1 MAADSTP
8 PMVSVVIPHYG
19 GTEILGDCLTSL
31 NKCFYP
37 NLEIILVDNASLDD
51 SVQFIKSNFP
61 EVSLILSE
69 YNRGFS
75 GGCNFGAQHTKGEYL
90 LILNND
96 TVHESDWVEPLVK
109 MLEENPNISAVQPKI
124 KNFDNRDYF
133 DYAGACGGF
142 IDKYCFPFAR
152 GRIFNTVE
160 KDEGQYDEACKIF
173 WASGTAFLTRKDIF
187 DKIGGFDKTFFAHME
202 EIDYHWKS
210 QMLGHEIWVEPASVI
225 YHKGALTLPVSSPKK
240 TYLNYRNSLIL
251 LLTNYP
257 ASISFR
263 LLFPRFFMECISL
276 IKEILTFKWGHA
288 FSIIKSWVWIMGHLG
303 VLIQRREFLKGGNI
317 NVPEL
322 IYQQSI
328 VKKYFIEGK
337 ETHSS
342 LDILNGN
349 N

>member
-1 MAADSTP
+1 MATDSTP

-31 NKCFYP
+31 NKCSYP
-37 NLEIILVDNASLDD
+37 NLEIIVVDNASPDD

-61 EVSLILSE
+61 EVNLIQSE
-69 YNRGFS
+69 YNRGFA
-75 GGCNFGAQHTKGEYL
+75 GGCNFGAQHAKGEYI

-96 TVHESDWVEPLVK
+96 TTHEPDWIDHLVN
-109 MLEENPNISAVQPKI
+109 MMESNPIISAVQPKI
-124 KNFDNRDYF
+124 KNYDKRDYF
-133 DYAGACGGF
+133 DHAGACGGF
-142 IDKYCFPFAR
+142 MDKYCFPFAR

-160 KDEGQYDEACKIF
+160 KDEGQYDDPCTIF
-173 WASGTAFLTRKDIF
+173 WASGTAFLTRKNIF
-187 DKIGGFDKTFFAHME
+187 EQLGGFDETFFAHME

-210 QMLGHEIWVEPASVI
+210 QMLGHEIWVEPAAVI
-225 YHKGALTLPVSSPKK
+225 YHKGAVTLPVSSPRK

-276 IKEILTFKWGHA
+276 IKEILTFNWGHA
-288 FSIIKSWVWIMGHLG
+288 FSIIKSWVWIMGHCGILK
-303 VLIQRREFLKGGNI
+303 QRRKFLKDKNI
-317 NVPEL
+317 AAPEL

-337 ETHSS
+337 KTHSS
-342 LDILNGN
+342 LGILNGN